1 MSSPGFPPSWQAQ
14 NAAKAGADAAAR
26 ARSAHE
32 QSSRLS
38 RGRPGSFL
46 GSLVA
51 LLIALGIL
59 ALATPFVINLVMHFL
74 HGAH

>member
-26 ARSAHE
+26 ARRASE
-32 QSSRLS
+32 QSFRLS
-38 RGRPGSFL
+38 RSRPRGFL
-46 GSLVA
+46 SNLVA

-59 ALATPFVINLVMHFL
+59 AFAAPFVINIVTHFL
-74 HGAH
+74 HSVR